1 MIDLVLGTVI
11 VVSTLLGL
19 LRGFV
24 GIIVGTLSWLL
35 AGWAA
40 FMFGGDAA
48 TKFAG
53 GARPGMT
60 DYLGGY
66 ALTFVGVM
74 IVVALIGMV
83 IKASVRNTRLSGVD
97 RLAGGGLGLV
107 RGGFFAC
114 VLVLLMSF
122 TPLTRESSWHTSHV
136 LPVLEPGAAWM
147 RAQLP
152 DFSMPQMPSMPDV
165 QNMNMDQLRNMEL
178 NKLPLSG
185 DNGGINDSFQQAAA
199 QLPQLGQTVSDALG
213 KANGRPSNGLP
224 RPLNEPATPQ
234 GDPAKVR
241 PNESDPARVV
251 APPSGQVRPL

>member
-1 MIDLVLGTVI
+1 MIDLVLGMVI

-24 GIIVGTLSWLL
+24 GILVGTLSWLL

-48 TKFAG
+48 VRFAG
-53 GARPGMT
+53 NGRPGMT

-74 IVVALIGMV
+74 LVVALIGMV

-122 TPLTRESSWHTSHV
+122 TPLTGESSWHTSRV

-152 DFSMPQMPSMPDV
+152 EVSMPQVPSMPQMPD
-165 QNMNMDQLRNMEL
+165 MNMDQLRNMEL

-185 DNGGINDSFQQAAA
+185 DNGALSDDFQQVAA
-199 QLPQLGQTVSDALG
+199 QLPQLGQTVSEALG
-213 KANGRPSNGLP
+213 RARGQTSSGLP
-224 RPLNEPATPQ
+224 KPLSDPAAPQ
-234 GDPAKVR
+234 GDPARVH
-241 PNESDPARVV
+241 PDESDPARVV
-251 APPSGQVRPL
+251 ATPSGQEQPL

>member
-1 MIDLVLGTVI
+1 MIDLVLLTII

-19 LRGFV
+19 LRGFI
-24 GIIVGTLSWLL
+24 GIVVGTLSWLL

-48 TKFAG
+48 AQFAD
-53 GARPGMT
+53 GARPGMA

-66 ALTFVGVM
+66 ALTFFGVM

-83 IKASVRNTRLSGVD
+83 IRASVRNTRLSGVD

-122 TPLTRESSWHTSHV
+122 TPLTGELAWRESRV
-136 LPVLEPGAAWM
+136 LPVLEPGAHWM

-152 DFSMPQMPSMPDV
+152 DFSVPAMPSMPAMED
-165 QNMNMDQLRNMEL
+165 MNMDTLRNMDL

-185 DNGGINDSFQQAAA
+185 DNRDLDDRFQQAAA
-199 QLPQLGQTVSDALG
+199 QLPHLGQTVSDALG
-213 KANGRPSNGLP
+213 GARAPGSNGLP
-224 RPLNEPATPQ
+224 KPLNEPAAPQ
-234 GDPAKVR
+234 GDPAQVR
-241 PNESDPARVV
+241 PNERDPARVV
-251 APPSGQVRPL
+251 ASPQGQERPL

>member
-24 GIIVGTLSWLL
+24 GIVVGTLSWLL

-40 FMFGGDAA
+40 FVFGGDVAA
-48 TKFAG
+48 RFAG
-53 GARPGMT
+53 GAHPGMT

-66 ALTFVGVM
+66 ALTFIGVM
-74 IVVALIGMV
+74 VAVSLIGML
-83 IKASVRNTRLSGVD
+83 IKASVHATRLSGVD

-114 VLVLLMSF
+114 VLLLLMSF
-122 TPLTRESSWHTSHV
+122 TPLSGEASWRQSHV
-136 LPVLEPGAAWM
+136 RPLLEPGAAWM

-152 DFSMPQMPSMPDV
+152 DFSMPQLPALPGVHDL
-165 QNMNMDQLRNMEL
+165 NLDQLRNLDL
-178 NKLPLSG
+178 NKRPLSG
-185 DNGGINDSFQQAAA
+185 DNGALNDSFQQAAA

-213 KANGRPSNGLP
+213 KVNGQPSNGLP
-224 RPLNEPATPQ
+224 KALNEPATPQ
-234 GDPAKVR
+234 GDPARVHPSER
-241 PNESDPARVV
+241 DPARVE
-251 APPSGQVRPL
+251 APTPGQQRPL

>member
-48 TKFAG
+48 TRFAG

-107 RGGFFAC
+107 RGAFFAC
-114 VLVLLMSF
+114 VLTLLMSF
-122 TPLTRESSWHTSHV
+122 TPLTGEAGWRQSHI
-136 LPVLEPGAAWM
+136 LPVIEPGAAWM

-152 DFSMPQMPSMPDV
+152 DFSMPQMPSMPGMRD
-165 QNMNMDQLRNMEL
+165 MNLDQLRNMDVT
-178 NKLPLSG
+178 KLPVSG
-185 DNGGINDSFQQAAA
+185 DNGALNDSFQQAAA

-213 KANGRPSNGLP
+213 KAGGASSNGLP
-224 RPLNEPATPQ
+224 KPLNDPATPQ

-251 APPSGQVRPL
+251 APQPGQERPL

>member
-24 GIIVGTLSWLL
+24 GILVGTLSWLL
-35 AGWAA
+35 AGVAA
-40 FMFGGDAA
+40 FLLGSSAA
-48 TKFAG
+48 VRLAG
-53 GARPGMT
+53 GGRPGMA

-66 ALTFVGVM
+66 ALTFFAVM
-74 IVVALIGMV
+74 LVVALIGMV

-97 RLAGGGLGLV
+97 RAAGAGLGLV

-122 TPLTRESSWHTSHV
+122 TPLTGDSSWRSSRV

-152 DFSMPQMPSMPDV
+152 DFSMPAMPD
-165 QNMNMDQLRNMEL
+165 MNIDPLRGMQLNR
-178 NKLPLSG
+178 LPLSG
-185 DNGGINDSFQQAAA
+185 DNGALNDSFEQAAA
-199 QLPQLGQTVSDALG
+199 QLPQLGQAMSQALG
-213 KANGRPSNGLP
+213 RPPGPTPLGLP
-224 RPLNEPATPQ
+224 RPLNDPAAPA
-234 GDPAKVR
+234 GDPARVH
-241 PNESDPARVV
+241 PNENDPARVV
-251 APPSGQVRPL
+251 APPPGQDRPL

>member
-40 FMFGGDAA
+40 FVFGDQAA
-48 TKFAG
+48 VKFAH
-53 GARPGMT
+53 GASPGMT

-66 ALTFVGVM
+66 ALTFVAVM
-74 IVVALIGMV
+74 LVVALLGMV

-107 RGGFFAC
+107 RGGLFAC

-122 TPLTRESSWHTSHV
+122 TPLTGESAWRQSHV

-147 RAQLP
+147 RARLP
-152 DFSMPQMPSMPDV
+152 DFSMPQLPSMPGLRD
-165 QNMNMDQLRNMEL
+165 MDLQRLRDMDL
-178 NKLPLSG
+178 NKGPLSG
-185 DNGGINDSFQQAAA
+185 DNGALDDSFQQAAA
-199 QLPQLGQTVSDALG
+199 RLPQLGQTVSDALG
-213 KANGRPSNGLP
+213 DARGQASNGLP
-224 RPLNEPATPQ
+224 RPLNDPATPQ
-234 GDPAKVR
+234 GDPANVR
-241 PNESDPARVV
+241 PNQRDPARVV
-251 APPSGQVRPL
+251 ATPPGQARPL